1 MSPLLSLLLLLL
13 LLLPVPSAA
22 QRGALRFSVREEEP
36 PGTVIARLAD
46 LFLEQQRD
54 GDDRDGE
61 EGSDAGAAAA
71 GAAPSRFV
79 VMDARGADLP
89 LGVHGRDGTLS
100 VARALD
106 REALCPRA
114 DPGPVAAAS
123 AAACVISMDV
133 AAEFEEPRA
142 AFRLVRVHVE
152 VLDVNDHAPEFP
164 RAVIPVEVSESAP
177 VGTRFPLDAARDPDV
192 GENAR
197 IEYSLA
203 PSQHFRLEVGAAG
216 PGQAALAE
224 LVVTRALDREE
235 RALHE
240 LRLTARDAG
249 ATPRAGAALVRVS
262 VLDTNDNSPAWARA
276 AWEAEVREDAAAG
289 STVAR
294 LSASDPDEG
303 PSGEVVYSLS
313 AHAGP
318 DARRLFRVDAST
330 GLVTLVRALDREQRA
345 SHTVHVQAS
354 DLGPHAV
361 PAHSLLTVRVIDVN
375 DNEPALRVRV
385 LAERVSEAAP
395 RGTLVAHVTAW
406 DADAG
411 DDGRVSV
418 ELLEEG
424 GGGGSAAR
432 GFLALVARDADG
444 AAASAAAGINVT
456 VVARDHGSPP
466 RSSSRSFTL
475 RIADEN
481 DNAPAFPRAVLDASV
496 PENARPGTLVASV
509 TARDA
514 DAAHNARVSYALLS
528 AHGDEHEDDV
538 TELLRVDP
546 ATGAVRTLRPLDRE
560 EHALLT
566 FRVRA
571 QDSGTPP
578 LASDV
583 TVHVRV
589 LDANDNAPAI
599 DVGAT
604 RSLAVPVG
612 APAGHPVGTVRARD
626 PDEGLNGAVELCV
639 AGESPL
645 ALFELSPGT
654 GQLRTRVPV
663 PRSALGV
670 HALVVVASDSGE
682 PRLSTTATVSV
693 TVMLQEEMERRGAGA
708 AGAAHGVA
716 YSAALG
722 SLGTACALL
731 VLALA
736 VAAARRGVKS
746 AFRRDEE
753 RGGEEEEEE
762 RGAGRGSLGSLG
774 LSSSSCSSSSSSA
787 DAAPL
792 ERTAHPEYLSVGDAA
807 PRPLEVSQLLAL
819 LHQGEYHPR
828 PSFKGNARTRSF
840 RSLPTEPDQLSSR
853 DSARGD
859 SDTGGS
865 GSEGRASPCALG
877 GTCTAE
883 CRVLGHSDSCWLPA
897 TDAPSPRGGSPPLV
911 DAATPPPALNNLRG
925 GPPPHA
931 ACSTL
936 PPRSERWLAGPRGGG
951 GRERRRAPGPR
962 RAAEEALS
970 PRARRGGERAAPAV
984 RARGA
989 VPPDVPS
996 RRSRPRPRR
1005 AERPRDDS
1013 GVVLSEGRGSPPV
1026 TPKPAAAL
1034 WHSAGRT
1041 GRRREALCLEQRSS
1055 SIPVARRTLEL
1066 HNLRTYSS
1074 FAAHRIKNSLPNCA
1088 RATKMS

>member
-444 AAASAAAGINVT
+444 AAASAAAGAGGGGGRRRRRLRAAHGPRAGPR
-456 VVARDHGSPP
+456 ARGGDQRDGGGTRPRLPAAIVLAFLHAAHRRRERQRARVPARRARRLGARERAAGHPRGERDGEGRGRGAQRARLLRAAERARRRARRRRDGAAARGSRHG
-466 RSSSRSFTL
+466 RR
-475 RIADEN
+475 AHA
-481 DNAPAFPRAVLDASV
+481 APARPRGARAAHVPRPRPGLGDAAARQRCHRARARARRQRQRARHRRRRDALARGARGRARRA
-496 PENARPGTLVASV
+496 PGGHRARARPRRGPQ
-509 TARDA
+509 R
-514 DAAHNARVSYALLS
+514 R
-528 AHGDEHEDDV
+528 
-538 TELLRVDP
+538 R
-546 ATGAVRTLRPLDRE
+546 GAVRGGRVAARPLRAE
-560 EHALLT
+560 PRHGAAAHPRPGAAL
-566 FRVRA
+566 RA
-571 QDSGTPP
+571 GRARARGGGERLGGAAP
-578 LASDV
+578 L
-583 TVHVRV
+583 HHRHR
-589 LDANDNAPAI
+589 LRHRDAAGGD
-599 DVGAT
+599 GAT
-604 RSLAVPVG
+604 RRRGGRSRARSRVQRRAGLARHG
-612 APAGHPVGTVRARD
+612 VRAACPR
-626 PDEGLNGAVELCV
+626 
-639 AGESPL
+639 AG
-645 ALFELSPGT
+645 
-654 GQLRTRVPV
+654 
-663 PRSALGV
+663 
-670 HALVVVASDSGE
+670 
-682 PRLSTTATVSV
+682 
-693 TVMLQEEMERRGAGA
+693 
-708 AGAAHGVA
+708 
-716 YSAALG
+716 
-722 SLGTACALL
+722 
-731 VLALA
+731 
-736 VAAARRGVKS
+736 
-746 AFRRDEE
+746 
-753 RGGEEEEEE
+753 
-762 RGAGRGSLGSLG
+762 GRGR
-774 LSSSSCSSSSSSA
+774 
-787 DAAPL
+787 
-792 ERTAHPEYLSVGDAA
+792 E
-807 PRPLEVSQLLAL
+807 
-819 LHQGEYHPR
+819 
-828 PSFKGNARTRSF
+828 AR
-840 RSLPTEPDQLSSR
+840 
-853 DSARGD
+853 
-859 SDTGGS
+859 
-865 GSEGRASPCALG
+865 G

>member
-1 MSPLLSLLLLLL
+1 MSPLLSLLLL

-61 EGSDAGAAAA
+61 EGSEAGAAAA

-216 PGQAALAE
+216 PGQGALAE

-249 ATPRAGAALVRVS
+249 ATPRAGTALVRVS

-330 GLVTLVRALDREQRA
+330 GLVTLARALDREQRA

-444 AAASAAAGINVT
+444 AAASAAGGAGGGGGAAFVLLTDRALDRERAEEINVT

-528 AHGDEHEDDV
+528 THGDEHEDDV

-626 PDEGLNGAVELCV
+626 PDEGLNGAVELSV

-645 ALFELSPGT
+645 SIFELSPGT

-670 HALVVVASDSGE
+670 HALVVVATDSGE

-693 TVMLQEEMERRGAGA
+693 TVMLQEEMERRGGGA

-762 RGAGRGSLGSLG
+762 EGEEEGASDSSSRALHAERGAGRGSLGSLG
-774 LSSSSCSSSSSSA
+774 LSSSCSSSSSSA

-897 TDAPSPRGGSPPLV
+897 TDAPYPRGGSPPLV
-911 DAATPPPALNNLRG
+911 DAAPPPPALNNLRG

-936 PPRSERWLAGPRGGG
+936 PPRCERWLAGPRGGG
-951 GRERRRAPGPR
+951 AASGADLRSLDAPPR
-962 RAAEEALS
+962 KLF
-970 PRARRGGERAAPAV
+970 P
-984 RARGA
+984 RGA
-989 VPPDVPS
+989 DEAAS
-996 RRSRPRPRR
+996 APR
-1005 AERPRDDS
+1005 
-1013 GVVLSEGRGSPPV
+1013 
-1026 TPKPAAAL
+1026 
-1034 WHSAGRT
+1034 
-1041 GRRREALCLEQRSS
+1041 
-1055 SIPVARRTLEL
+1055 
-1066 HNLRTYSS
+1066 
-1074 FAAHRIKNSLPNCA
+1074 LP
-1088 RATKMS
+1088 

>member
-1 MSPLLSLLLLLL
+1 MSPLLSLLLL

-330 GLVTLVRALDREQRA
+330 GLVTLARALDREQRA

-693 TVMLQEEMERRGAGA
+693 TVMLQEEMERRGGGA

-925 GPPPHA
+925 GPPA
-931 ACSTL
+931 A
-936 PPRSERWLAGPRGGG
+936 RGLQHPATPLRAVARGATG
-951 GRERRRAPGPR
+951 RRGRERRRAPGPR

-1013 GVVLSEGRGSPPV
+1013 GVVLSEGRP
-1026 TPKPAAAL
+1026 
-1034 WHSAGRT
+1034 R
-1041 GRRREALCLEQRSS
+1041 
-1055 SIPVARRTLEL
+1055 
-1066 HNLRTYSS
+1066 
-1074 FAAHRIKNSLPNCA
+1074 
-1088 RATKMS
+1088 

>member
-1 MSPLLSLLLLLL
+1 MSPLLSLLLLLPL
-13 LLLPVPSAA
+13 LLRPVPSAA

-54 GDDRDGE
+54 GDDRDGDE
-61 EGSDAGAAAA
+61 EGSDAGAAATA
-71 GAAPSRFV
+71 VAPSRFV

-216 PGQAALAE
+216 PGQGALAE

-345 SHTVHVQAS
+345 SHAVHVQAS

-361 PAHSLLTVRVIDVN
+361 PSHSLLTVRVIDVN

-385 LAERVSEAAP
+385 FAERVSEAAP

-418 ELLEEG
+418 ELLEEEG
-424 GGGGSAAR
+424 GGGAAAR

-444 AAASAAAGINVT
+444 AAASASAAAAGGGGGGGGAAFVLLTDRALDRERTEEINVT
-456 VVARDHGSPP
+456 LVARDHGSPP

-481 DNAPAFPRAVLDASV
+481 DNAPAFPRAVHDASV

-546 ATGAVRTLRPLDRE
+546 ATGAVHTLRPLDRE

-599 DVGAT
+599 DVSAT

-612 APAGHPVGTVRARD
+612 APAGHLVGTVRARD
-626 PDEGLNGAVELCV
+626 PDEGLNGAVELSV
-639 AGESPL
+639 AGERPL
-645 ALFELSPGT
+645 AIFELSPGT
-654 GQLRTRVPV
+654 GQLRTRVTV

-693 TVMLQEEMERRGAGA
+693 TVMLQEEMERRSGGA

-753 RGGEEEEEE
+753 RGGEEQEEEEGGEGASDSSSRALHAE

-774 LSSSSCSSSSSSA
+774 LSSSCSSSSSA

-792 ERTAHPEYLSVGDAA
+792 EPTTHPEYLSVGDAA

-897 TDAPSPRGGSPPLV
+897 AAAPALSPRGGSPPRV
-911 DAATPPPALNNLRG
+911 DAAPPPTALNNLRG
-925 GPPPHA
+925 APPPHA

-936 PPRSERWLAGPRGGG
+936 PPHSERWLAGPRGPGG
-951 GRERRRAPGPR
+951 VDAPPRKFFPRGP
-962 RAAEEALS
+962 
-970 PRARRGGERAAPAV
+970 GETASAPHA
-984 RARGA
+984 
-989 VPPDVPS
+989 P
-996 RRSRPRPRR
+996 
-1005 AERPRDDS
+1005 
-1013 GVVLSEGRGSPPV
+1013 
-1026 TPKPAAAL
+1026 
-1034 WHSAGRT
+1034 
-1041 GRRREALCLEQRSS
+1041 
-1055 SIPVARRTLEL
+1055 
-1066 HNLRTYSS
+1066 
-1074 FAAHRIKNSLPNCA
+1074 
-1088 RATKMS
+1088 